1 MALSVPT
8 SLRIGLWEA
17 HGRRCTYCGDPL
29 PYREL
34 EIDHII
40 PQHLRGNLQ
49 SLAELLSTLGLARD
63 FDLNDPRNLQPAHRH
78 CNAKKAGMI
87 FQPQNARFYLE
98 LASRVAGRV
107 AKEEQEYLRRSRA
120 DRILAALQLALESGD
135 LSREQVAELARP
147 ARSHDAFEVLKSV
160 EFSSH
165 FVTGL
170 LERAEVAPLL
180 DEALLPRRHG
190 LDELNMANVSGERR
204 TVKTCREWADAR
216 TEGYYAMTTYDIKE
230 EAFFKRAYS
239 MIQAFSRASI
249 ADTSFVDVGQAGLD
263 SLDLLPVTLLPALS
277 TEGVETLAALDAQ
290 GASVGDLIRTGE
302 VKVNEAARNYLSLT
316 YRYMGKAF
324 WAILRADLNGDGI
337 EDMLVST
344 YDWATQGTFGA
355 GHVTVLAR
363 RGADQR
369 FEVVKGI
376 YLLPSGAQ

>member
-8 SLRIGLWEA
+8 SVRIGLWEA

-40 PQHLRGNLQ
+40 PQHLGGNLQ
-49 SLAELLSTLGLARD
+49 ALAELLSTLGLTRD
-63 FDLNDPRNLQPAHRH
+63 FDLNDPRNLLPAHRH
-78 CNAKKAGMI
+78 CNAKKAGMV

-98 LASRVAGRV
+98 LASRCTGRV
-107 AKEEQEYLRRSRA
+107 ANEEQQYLRHSRT

-135 LSREQVAELARP
+135 LSRDQVAGLVSP
-147 ARSHDAFEVLKSV
+147 ARSQDAFEVLKSV
-160 EFSSH
+160 EFSSRI
-165 FVTGL
+165 VTGL

-180 DEALLPRRHG
+180 DEPLLPRRHG
-190 LDELNMANVSGERR
+190 LDELNMANGSGERR
-204 TVKTCREWADAR
+204 AVKTCREWADAR
-216 TEGYYAMTTYDIKE
+216 NEGYCAMTTYDIKE

-239 MIQAFSRASI
+239 TIQAFSRASI
-249 ADTSFVDVGQAGLD
+249 ADSSFVDVWQAGLD

-277 TEGVETLAALDAQ
+277 SEGVETPAALDVQ
-290 GASVGDLIRTGE
+290 GASVGDLMRTRE
-302 VKVNEAARNYLSLT
+302 VKVDQAARNYLSLT

-337 EDMLVST
+337 EDVLVST
-344 YDWATQGTFGA
+344 YEWATQGTFGA
-355 GHVTVLAR
+355 GHVTVLTR
-363 RGADQR
+363 RGADRR

-376 YLLPSGAQ
+376 DLLPSGA